1 MAGLTE
7 TAWRTALEAEWT
19 FRELAEGSPAETAN
33 RLQQL
38 ARILSLCG
46 RDDWR
51 RAARA
56 EEPAR
61 RAARIYR
68 KLVDGDP
75 WDTGHHQYYLRE
87 AVATLVTVLERMGR
101 HAEAVDVHHRRGGL
115 A

>member
-1 MAGLTE
+1 MRHGAFDELQLTE
-7 TAWRTALEAEWT
+7 VGTHD
-19 FRELAEGSPAETAN
+19 EL
-33 RLQQL
+33 L
-38 ARILSLCG
+38 AK
-46 RDDWR
+46 DDG
-51 RAARA
+51 
-56 EEPAR
+56 
-61 RAARIYR
+61 IYR